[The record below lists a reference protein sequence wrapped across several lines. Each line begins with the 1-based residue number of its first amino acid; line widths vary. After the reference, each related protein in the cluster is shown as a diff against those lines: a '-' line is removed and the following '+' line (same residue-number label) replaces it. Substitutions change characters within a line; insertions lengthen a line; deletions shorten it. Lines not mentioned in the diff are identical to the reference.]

1 MPLSL
6 GTSFGNARL
15 GISTKW
21 PKGISLGANIPLGVD
36 PIKAKNNLLEKS
48 RGFTVG
54 RNVFHAVAML
64 PLAVPGMVLGLAYIF
79 FFNHHIFNNLTYF
92 W

>member
-36 PIKAKNNLLEKS
+36 PVKAKK
-48 RGFTVG
+48 
-54 RNVFHAVAML
+54 RNIE
-64 PLAVPGMVLGLAYIF
+64 Y
-79 FFNHHIFNNLTYF
+79 
-92 W
+92 